1 MIRSMAAP
9 CPRPVVA
16 CSDQVPAHRTSDSN
30 MTPLYAP
37 IITSLHVYLS
47 HQTTICIC
55 RHVNV

>member
-47 HQTTICIC
+47 HQTTTCIC